1 MEFSGASIMTKGVN
15 FKQECIDECYLR
27 SKVIMQK
34 GIGNFDKKIM
44 LNFSCRGRCNFW
56 TFVADQNK
64 CVMKLEKGVPV
75 VVDG

>member
-1 MEFSGASIMTKGVN
+1 MTKGVN

-27 SKVIMQK
+27 CKVIIQK
-34 GIGNFDKKIM
+34 GVGNFDKMVM

-56 TFVADQNK
+56 IFVANQNK

-75 VVDG
+75 VVNG